1 MSSLSIP
8 PPHISQKEPA
18 DVLIV
23 KSSNKDDSSSDC
35 GSSACSCKRPPTP
48 PLSTDL
54 SYPTDTSTMPPH
66 VLLAHENQTSG
77 VPALLVTPPRTSST
91 VLLHSCCAPCSGAM
105 IHEMSRLGLE
115 VSVVFYNPNIHPY
128 KEYLIRKLENKKFC
142 EYLSIPFIDLDTG
155 RDYESARWF
164 ALAKGEILRRVS
176 RAVSLQTILAT

>member
-1 MSSLSIP
+1 
-8 PPHISQKEPA
+8 
-18 DVLIV
+18 
-23 KSSNKDDSSSDC
+23 
-35 GSSACSCKRPPTP
+35 
-48 PLSTDL
+48 
-54 SYPTDTSTMPPH
+54 
-66 VLLAHENQTSG
+66 
-77 VPALLVTPPRTSST
+77 
-91 VLLHSCCAPCSGAM
+91 M